1 MIDIHAHILPGIDD
15 GAADWAETMEMA
27 ALAVESGVDLL
38 VATPHAASSGKA
50 KNWMN
55 DDLVQLM
62 LSFRRRLAEENI
74 PLKVVAGME
83 IFGSDQT
90 AEMLRQGKLLTL
102 AGSRYPLIEFD
113 FESDGER
120 ETEVLQSVLQAGYL
134 PLVAHPE
141 RYRYVREN
149 PELVNLWKRM
159 GCLFQINRGSL
170 LGRFGPGARVMA
182 MELTARGFATVVASD
197 AHSATM
203 RTPWMGDIWEQL
215 SRRFAPDAAVWL
227 LRDNPR
233 RILKNEQIPPAE
245 PEWFK

>member
-1 MIDIHAHILPGIDD
+1 MIDLHSHILPGMDD
-15 GAADWAETMEMA
+15 GAQNLEESLRMAD
-27 ALAVESGVDLL
+27 LAVRSGVTAI
-38 VATPHAASSGKA
+38 VATPHCAG
-50 KNWMN
+50 
-55 DDLVQLM
+55 DRTEEV
-62 LSFRRRLAEENI
+62 RERLAYLRAGLRSAGI
-74 PLKVVAGME
+74 PLRVYAGME
-83 IFGSDQT
+83 IFGSPHT

-120 ETEVLQSVLQAGYL
+120 ETEVLQSVLQAGYV

-170 LGRFGPGARVMA
+170 LGRFGPGARAMA
-182 MELTARGFATVVASD
+182 MELTGRGFATVVASD

-215 SRRFAPDAAVWL
+215 SRRFTPDAAVWL
-227 LRDNPR
+227 LRNNPR